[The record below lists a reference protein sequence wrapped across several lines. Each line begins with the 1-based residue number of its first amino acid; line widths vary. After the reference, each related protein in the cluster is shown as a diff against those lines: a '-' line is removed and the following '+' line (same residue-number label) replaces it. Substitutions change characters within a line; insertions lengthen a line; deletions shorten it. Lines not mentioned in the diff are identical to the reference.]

1 MRITGFKECILY
13 FRHLNFSHFYLI
25 FHRIERMYFIS
36 LIKVPSSFKRRSKLA
51 AGNFRREI
59 VL

>member
-13 FRHLNFSHFYLI
+13 FRHLNFSHIIY
-25 FHRIERMYFIS
+25 